1 MYSDTDKLYSS
12 EDEYEPPKKNLKS
25 NDSFINSSIAP
36 LSGTSTFGRGIVNT
50 PTQNIHTK
58 EPNTSN
64 RDLFIIPTSQSSHAN
79 VSDSDSQYNRP
90 NTFYKKK
97 KNTSCTQNTT
107 THSDNLGNDN
117 FELLVQTLK
126 AHLDVQPE
134 QQSLIRNLSTL
145 NDPAEQHAATVYLL
159 ANISQKM
166 DCILEAISGSQNN
179 VNLDTLSSTSH
190 TYLGLTNFV
199 WTKPPKDFIRIMLH
213 QLFISTEVESYT
225 KGTDSESRVIEKSL
239 FSLAM
244 NNLQNRPKEWKIK
257 YLPNSFCKEEN
268 ESHSIVSTEVRRILK
283 QERNVFKNKILKN
296 ILVQDKNPEQ
306 PIPRLIE
313 LTKFLLE
320 WAAPKGTSY
329 SNKEVKDR
337 FKDIRIQRRFALL
350 RVCATY
356 QHFFSHEAPWPKVD
370 EQLEKLKK
378 KTSDYRNIYYGFIFE
393 IDRYI
398 AKKMV
403 SEIDIS
409 VVKLPTDDQ
418 VEQKLMENSEALQDD
433 YTSDEQ

>member
-12 EDEYEPPKKNLKS
+12 EDEYEPPKKTLKS

-36 LSGTSTFGRGIVNT
+36 LSGTSSHVWGIVNT

-58 EPNTSN
+58 EPLTSN
-64 RDLFIIPTSQSSHAN
+64 RDLFVIPTSNNKGLHFSIN
-79 VSDSDSQYNRP
+79 
-90 NTFYKKK
+90 K
-97 KNTSCTQNTT
+97 
-107 THSDNLGNDN
+107 
-117 FELLVQTLK
+117 
-126 AHLDVQPE
+126 
-134 QQSLIRNLSTL
+134 L
-145 NDPAEQHAATVYLL
+145 NDPAEKHAATVYLL

-166 DCILEAISGSQNN
+166 ECILEAISGSLNN
-179 VNLDTLSSTSH
+179 VSFDTLSSTSH

-199 WTKPPKDFIRIMLH
+199 WTKPPKDFIHIMLH

-225 KGTDSESRVIEKSL
+225 KGTDSESRVIGKSL

-244 NNLQNRPKEWKIK
+244 NNLQNRPKERKIK
-257 YLPNSFCKEEN
+257 YLPISFCKEEN
-268 ESHSIVSTEVRRILK
+268 EAHSIVSTEVRRILK

-296 ILVQDKNPEQ
+296 VLVQDKNPEQ

-313 LTKFLLE
+313 LTKYLLE

-337 FKDIRIQRRFALL
+337 FKDIKIQRRFALL

-378 KTSDYRNIYYGFIFE
+378 KPQITETFPTPRGNFAEIATSQNGPNFSNQSLGGRPVYFWL
-393 IDRYI
+393 
-398 AKKMV
+398 
-403 SEIDIS
+403 S
-409 VVKLPTDDQ
+409 VLKPLV
-418 VEQKLMENSEALQDD
+418 
-433 YTSDEQ
+433 

>member
-1 MYSDTDKLYSS
+1 
-12 EDEYEPPKKNLKS
+12 
-25 NDSFINSSIAP
+25 
-36 LSGTSTFGRGIVNT
+36 
-50 PTQNIHTK
+50 
-58 EPNTSN
+58 
-64 RDLFIIPTSQSSHAN
+64 
-79 VSDSDSQYNRP
+79 
-90 NTFYKKK
+90 
-97 KNTSCTQNTT
+97 
-107 THSDNLGNDN
+107 
-117 FELLVQTLK
+117 
-126 AHLDVQPE
+126 
-134 QQSLIRNLSTL
+134 
-145 NDPAEQHAATVYLL
+145 
-159 ANISQKM
+159 M
-166 DCILEAISGSQNN
+166 DCVLEAISGSQNN
-179 VNLDTLSSTSH
+179 VNFDTLSSTSH

-225 KGTDSESRVIEKSL
+225 KGTDSESRVIGKSL

-244 NNLQNRPKEWKIK
+244 
-257 YLPNSFCKEEN
+257 
-268 ESHSIVSTEVRRILK
+268 ILK
-283 QERNVFKNKILKN
+283 K

-306 PIPRLIE
+306 PIPRLIK

-337 FKDIRIQRRFALL
+337 FKDIKIQRRFALL

-370 EQLEKLKK
+370 KQLEKLKK
-378 KTSDYRNIYYGFIFE
+378 KNSDYQNIYYGFIFE

-409 VVKLPTDDQ
+409 VVKLPTDNQ

>member
-1 MYSDTDKLYSS
+1 MT
-12 EDEYEPPKKNLKS
+12 KKWV
-25 NDSFINSSIAP
+25 SIAP
-36 LSGTSTFGRGIVNT
+36 LSGTSLHSWGIVNT

-64 RDLFIIPTSQSSHAN
+64 CDLFVIPTSNNSHAN
-79 VSDSDSQYNRP
+79 VSDSGSQYNKP
-90 NTFYKKK
+90 NTYYKKNITPLK
-97 KNTSCTQNTT
+97 SGICSTNTGCAQNSPTQ
-107 THSDNLGNDN
+107 SESLGNDN
-117 FELLVQTLK
+117 FELLLQTLK
-126 AHLDVQPE
+126 AHLDVQPGQE
-134 QQSLIRNLSTL
+134 SLVQNLSTL
-145 NDPAEQHAATVYLL
+145 NDPAKKHAATVYLL

-166 DCILEAISGSQNN
+166 DCVLEAISGSQNN
-179 VNLDTLSSTSH
+179 VNFDSLS
-190 TYLGLTNFV
+190 
-199 WTKPPKDFIRIMLH
+199 I
-213 QLFISTEVESYT
+213 ESYT
-225 KGTDSESRVIEKSL
+225 KGTDSESQVIGKSL

-257 YLPNSFCKEEN
+257 YLPISFCKEEN
-268 ESHSIVSTEVRRILK
+268 EAHSIIL
-283 QERNVFKNKILKN
+283 RN

-337 FKDIRIQRRFALL
+337 FKDIKIQH
-350 RVCATY
+350 Y
-356 QHFFSHEAPWPKVD
+356 Q
-370 EQLEKLKK
+370 
-378 KTSDYRNIYYGFIFE
+378 NIYYGFIFE

-409 VVKLPTDDQ
+409 VVELPTEDQ